1 VTAPPVVRHQGMQS
15 TDMFNKLSKLINP
28 DKLTKP
34 VVDGEIHRPDN
45 GSRLVAIGGGTGSGM
60 IPTVGDLMDSFVRA
74 IDEFTQKLRQ
84 FAVQFSRWSSGPAK
98 TTHTLMTDGGHESH
112 LLPHEERLS
121 QLNTITQTTRANLI
135 QNMLG
140 HRWMMPS
147 KGELDYYNQS
157 KSAGTI
163 SGHLDKLIEADVAMR
178 IVMPQGKGTRDGPS
192 TFFTLTDEGYT
203 TLKHHAVFVPD
214 LDEIRS
220 DHARV
225 EKTDKIIED
234 ENAHRPTIL
243 VEYDH
248 PLKGDGRSV
257 VNPCEYATDFDKW
270 TKQANS
276 DNCDDEQQE
285 PLAGM

>member
-1 VTAPPVVRHQGMQS
+1 MLKKINNLIKPSKLTESLPDVDISSRGHGSELVVLNSS
-15 TDMFNKLSKLINP
+15 TDTMLSEFDEVMSIITGAVDRTIQRLYQ
-28 DKLTKP
+28 
-34 VVDGEIHRPDN
+34 VVNNR
-45 GSRLVAIGGGTGSGM
+45 V
-60 IPTVGDLMDSFVRA
+60 
-74 IDEFTQKLRQ
+74 
-84 FAVQFSRWSSGPAK
+84 SRWALNRKK
-98 TTHTLMTDGGHESH
+98 TPCVVMTDGGQESY

-147 KGELDYYNQS
+147 KSELDYYNQS

-163 SGHLDKLIEADVAMR
+163 SGHLDKLIEADIAMR

-192 TFFTLTDEGYT
+192 AFFTLTDEGYA
-203 TLKHHAVFVPD
+203 TLDYHALFIPD

-225 EKTDKIIED
+225 KKTDDIIED

-257 VNPCEYATDFDKW
+257 VDPCEYAADFDKW
-270 TKQANS
+270 TKKAS
-276 DNCDDEQQE
+276 SEDCDDEEQE
-285 PLAGM
+285 VLPGV

>member
-1 VTAPPVVRHQGMQS
+1 
-15 TDMFNKLSKLINP
+15 MFDKINKLTITSKLTELGI
-28 DKLTKP
+28 DADTRGSGCGSQP
-34 VVDGEIHRPDN
+34 V
-45 GSRLVAIGGGTGSGM
+45 ATGGGTGSGM
-60 IPTVGDLMDSFVRA
+60 IPAIGDFRHGFVRA
-74 IDEFTQKLRQ
+74 IDGIIQRFRQ
-84 FAVQFSRWSSGPAK
+84 LADTCISKWGTDPTKA
-98 TTHTLMTDGGHESH
+98 THTVMTDGGRESY
-112 LLPHEERLS
+112 LLPHDERLS

-147 KGELDYYNQS
+147 KSELDYYNQS

-163 SGHLDKLIEADVAMR
+163 SGHLDKLIDADIAMR

-192 TFFTLTDEGYT
+192 AFFTLTDEGYA
-203 TLKHHAVFVPD
+203 TLEHHALFVPD

-225 EKTDKIIED
+225 EKTDEIIED

-257 VNPCEYATDFDKW
+257 VDPCEYAADFDEW
-270 TKQANS
+270 TKQASS
-276 DNCDDEQQE
+276 DDCDDEQQE
-285 PLAGM
+285 PLPGV